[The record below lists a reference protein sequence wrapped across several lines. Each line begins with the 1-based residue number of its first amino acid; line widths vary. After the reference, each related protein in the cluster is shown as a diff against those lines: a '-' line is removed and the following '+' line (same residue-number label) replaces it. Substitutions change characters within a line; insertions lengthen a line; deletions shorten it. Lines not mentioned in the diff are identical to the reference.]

1 MMKNFRQGFTIL
13 ILILLFFILIRQ
25 ADCCERKISS
35 TSRIITDIKGKS
47 IRNIS
52 CLSVDSK
59 GNLYIGTSDKG
70 VFFQKQKKWKQIN
83 TGNGLSHD
91 SVHSIV
97 CDYDDN
103 LWIGTASGLN
113 HIKKGEQGVKVR
125 YAETGFD
132 DNIVH
137 ALEIDSKHLYIGT
150 TSGLAIA
157 DLQGSVQ
164 STLTV
169 KNGLPSNIINTIH
182 SIDQEA
188 LYIGTASGLAIYSD
202 DIVQVSEKIDKK
214 WISSIASPQIPELTA
229 DVKKYFFGKLR
240 LFYNIMLVEVQARA
254 TRCPD
259 PKRKALFHTAE
270 LNIRHMLDKL
280 NSPREFPIYI
290 GTSDGCFKLDH
301 DVIMDGDLS
310 GGTLISSLWTTGV
323 AVDRNNKPWM
333 GSKNGCLNSNSNIS
347 IFSKTLDGF
356 SDMIKSKQ
364 LSPEAEQAQNVIGTK
379 DIVCLEFDN
388 SGRLLTG
395 IQGIGL
401 YEVAKVLINHDA
413 AYYGMLNKRNSD
425 FSISSTPS
433 KLSAQLLKLCEHF
446 SGFVKSTFP
455 SNKVW
460 IGRFVDLNEADV
472 KSYAYLVGRYSVLP
486 CVINLSRIAIENPI
500 VLIPYT
506 IGP

>member
-1 MMKNFRQGFTIL
+1 MASPNTNTTTPTGCG
-13 ILILLFFILIRQ
+13 
-25 ADCCERKISS
+25 AVS
-35 TSRIITDIKGKS
+35 
-47 IRNIS
+47 
-52 CLSVDSK
+52 
-59 GNLYIGTSDKG
+59 GTSARCG
-70 VFFQKQKKWKQIN
+70 PWPIPII
-83 TGNGLSHD
+83 S
-91 SVHSIV
+91 
-97 CDYDDN
+97 
-103 LWIGTASGLN
+103 
-113 HIKKGEQGVKVR
+113 R
-125 YAETGFD
+125 P
-132 DNIVH
+132 
-137 ALEIDSKHLYIGT
+137 
-150 TSGLAIA
+150 TS
-157 DLQGSVQ
+157 
-164 STLTV
+164 
-169 KNGLPSNIINTIH
+169 
-182 SIDQEA
+182 
-188 LYIGTASGLAIYSD
+188 
-202 DIVQVSEKIDKK
+202 
-214 WISSIASPQIPELTA
+214 SP
-229 DVKKYFFGKLR
+229 
-240 LFYNIMLVEVQARA
+240 
-254 TRCPD
+254 
-259 PKRKALFHTAE
+259 
-270 LNIRHMLDKL
+270 
-280 NSPREFPIYI
+280 
-290 GTSDGCFKLDH
+290 
-301 DVIMDGDLS
+301 
-310 GGTLISSLWTTGV
+310 
-323 AVDRNNKPWM
+323 
-333 GSKNGCLNSNSNIS
+333 IS